1 MKAPGEWRMAPGI
14 TRTIHAIGKS
24 GSMSTAICWRAI
36 RRDFNFRQ
44 RLPLRRWR
52 VRGMRIHNGKLP
64 FVERLSA
71 LFACGGVTQEPANGT
86 GERIR
91 AQLPGAVGTSA
102 MLRLERLPWSGPH
115 PRKAGQGSDAAK
127 WKPPPP
133 AGRKA
138 LGPTHANRGQY
149 RGTQRPR

>member
-1 MKAPGEWRMAPGI
+1 MKPHGEWPPGLRERS
-14 TRTIHAIGKS
+14 TQS
-24 GSMSTAICWRAI
+24 GNTDLCQ
-36 RRDFNFRQ
+36 RRSVGARYVVISVFDSGF
-44 RLPLRRWR
+44 PLRRWR
-52 VRGMRIHNGKLP
+52 VGGMQNHNGKLP
-64 FVERLSA
+64 FVDRLSA

-149 RGTQRPR
+149 RGTQRPQ